1 MYVLLRRNF
10 QLEVKYYIRKE
21 KQQFKNN
28 DEVCCYDD
36 IAACRI
42 DGWRNQTYARI
53 ILIGMYYGVT
63 AIRLY
68 FQIMISIMRNLE
80 K

>member
-42 DGWRNQTYARI
+42 DGWRNVQ
-53 ILIGMYYGVT
+53 IGLNTLLV
-63 AIRLY
+63 
-68 FQIMISIMRNLE
+68 ISEN
-80 K
+80 